1 MAQLSVSPN
10 AAKDGDK
17 PVKMQSQGKV
27 NQVLVR
33 REKTMQIRTK
43 KDLAEML
50 MKRDHVTL
58 AEAKHMIAVTQQL
71 LNECFEEEVGSLT
84 EVENILYDYL
94 GIELDYIYLF
104 I

>member
-1 MAQLSVSPN
+1 
-10 AAKDGDK
+10 
-17 PVKMQSQGKV
+17 
-27 NQVLVR
+27 
-33 REKTMQIRTK
+33 MQIRTK

-58 AEAKHMIAVTQQL
+58 AEAKHIIAVTQQL

-84 EVENILYDYL
+84 DVENILYEYL